1 MWPQRSDRVRIVIC
15 LLAVVAGTSCASR
28 APQAGGSI
36 CTPPLAP
43 YARHVLYFGLS
54 SPLVPGHVIT
64 DDIWRTFAAE
74 VLTEHFPAGM
84 TVLDSYGEWRR
95 GDGTH
100 YGEPTKV
107 VIHLAS
113 MEHDS
118 TAVSAVQT
126 VIAEAKRRFGYQSV
140 LWERSLACVAF

>member
-1 MWPQRSDRVRIVIC
+1 MGARLRLVII
-15 LLAVVAGTSCASR
+15 LLAVVSSASCSVRASH
-28 APQAGGSI
+28 ADAIG
-36 CTPPLAP
+36 CMPPLTP
-43 YARHVLYFGLS
+43 HARHVLYFGLS
-54 SPLVPGHVIT
+54 SPLVPGRVIT

-74 VLTEHFPAGM
+74 VLTQNFPAGM

-113 MEHDS
+113 MENDS
-118 TAVSAVQT
+118 TAVMAVQA
-126 VIAEAKRRFGYQSV
+126 VIAEAKRRFGYRSV
-140 LWERSLACVAF
+140 LWERSAACVAF